1 MYRIQIIGFT
11 FCVILYDSLIT
22 IYYIHSHLSLS
33 QSLCM
38 NSSEHPCHY
47 HYAWIPPNGTCA
59 IMHDLQNEWWK
70 QTSLSLSFCMNSSK
84 WYMCNNSWQNEWWKQ
99 TSLSQSFCMNSSK
112 CYMCNNS
119 LPPKWMMEAD
129 ILVTIILHEFF
140 QMLHVQ

>member
-1 MYRIQIIGFT
+1 MLQLHFKKKKKNFNATKFRRYAMYRTQIIGFT
-11 FCVILYDSLIT
+11 FCVILYVSPI
-22 IYYIHSHLSLS
+22 IICYIHSHLSLS

-38 NSSEHPCHY
+38 NSSKHPCHY
-47 HYAWIPPNGTCA
+47 HYAWILPNGTCA
-59 IMHDLQNEWWK
+59 IIHDL
-70 QTSLSLSFCMNSSK
+70 
-84 WYMCNNSWQNEWWKQ
+84 QNEWWKQ